1 MNRPG
6 LPPGVQQGASEQPDF
21 ADLPL
26 ADIPE
31 AVREMPT
38 GEVLSR
44 PVSSASRLTHS
55 KPASS
60 RPTKLLW
67 YSGTGFVALLGL
79 GLWFVPRLLSPTP
92 AAVQPLETT
101 TPEIQEQAIDLLDQ
115 EQPAALL
122 NHLPYTEAPRT
133 DLKPLTADGK
143 VLLRQSAAAKFK
155 EMAAAAKADGVIL
168 VPLSGFRSIADQE
181 RVFFDVKAKRGQ
193 DAEKRA
199 AVSAPPG
206 YSEHHT
212 GYAIDLGD
220 ANRPAT
226 DLQASFETTA
236 AFRWLK
242 KNAAFYSFEL
252 SFPKNN
258 PMGVSYEPW
267 HWRFVGDRN
276 SLETFYRAREQSN
289 P

>member
-1 MNRPG
+1 MNHPG
-6 LPPGVQQGASEQPDF
+6 LPPGVPQGASEQPDF

-38 GEVLSR
+38 GEILSGK
-44 PVSSASRLTHS
+44 VSSSNLTDS

-60 RPTKLLW
+60 RSNRLLW
-67 YSGTGFVALLGL
+67 YSGIGLVALVGL
-79 GLWFVPRLLSPTP
+79 GVWFVPRLLRPAP
-92 AAVQPLETT
+92 AAVQPLETA
-101 TPEIQEQAIDLLDQ
+101 TPEIKGQAIDLLNQ

-122 NHLPYTEAPRT
+122 NHLPYPEAPRA
-133 DLKPLTADGK
+133 DLKPLTAEGK
-143 VLLRQSAAAKFK
+143 VLLRQPAAAKFK

-181 RVFFDVKAKRGQ
+181 RIFFDVKAKRGQ
-193 DAEKRA
+193 DPERRA

-258 PMGVSYEPW
+258 RMGVSYEPW
-267 HWRFVGDRN
+267 HWRFVGDRT
-276 SLETFYRAREQSN
+276 SLETFYRAREQSS